1 MKKYAIPEYHPHPDK
16 IFIADID
23 NRGEMFKTY
32 SKPLQSS
39 AYLFILCGRG
49 ECKLITNMS
58 EYSLTP
64 NRIITIL
71 PNSYIHVTAQS
82 PTCRLY
88 ILAFDQKLMN
98 RTYIFSSLM
107 RHLHF
112 ILESPMIELN
122 EKVASLI
129 KEYVVLL
136 IKANKI
142 KDLSKNS
149 EFVTTILHSLFSGIG
164 GHYHLNNIKLG
175 VGNRGAEIVKS
186 VVQQIVKHYHTQ
198 RSPAFYAELLQI
210 SPQHLSTTVSKVTGK
225 KVTDIIAQ
233 MVIIDAQTKLR
244 ATQMSVQE
252 IASALNFPDISVF
265 GKYFKRYTGLSP
277 RQYREIEENNI

>member
-1 MKKYAIPEYHPHPDK
+1 MKKYTIPDYHPHPDK

-32 SKPLQSS
+32 YRPLQSS
-39 AYLFILCGRG
+39 AYLFVLCSRG
-49 ECKLITNMS
+49 ECRLITNMS
-58 EYSLTP
+58 EYVLSP

-71 PNSYIHVTAQS
+71 PNSYIHITAQS
-82 PTCRLY
+82 PDCRLY

-98 RTYIFSSLM
+98 RTYIFSSLI

-112 ILESPMIELN
+112 ILESPMLELSGR
-122 EKVASLI
+122 VASLI

-136 IKANKI
+136 IRANKI
-142 KDLSKNS
+142 KDLSENS
-149 EFVTTILHSLFSGIG
+149 EFVTTILHSLLSGLG
-164 GHYHLNNIKLG
+164 GHYRVNDIKLG
-175 VGNRGAEIVKS
+175 VGNRGADIVKNL
-186 VVQQIVKHYHTQ
+186 VQQIVKHYPTQ
-198 RSPAFYAELLQI
+198 RSPAFYADLLQI

-225 KVTDIIAQ
+225 KVTDIVAQ

-244 ATQMSVQE
+244 ATEMSVQE
-252 IASALNFPDISVF
+252 IAHALNFPDMSVF

-277 RQYREIEENNI
+277 RQYREVEV